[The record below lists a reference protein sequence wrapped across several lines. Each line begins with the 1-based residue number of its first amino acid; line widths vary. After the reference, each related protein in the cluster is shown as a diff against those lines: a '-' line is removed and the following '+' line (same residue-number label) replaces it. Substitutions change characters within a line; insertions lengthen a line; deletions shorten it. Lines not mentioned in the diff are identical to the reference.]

1 MIETPKNLTRNI
13 LLGMLAGF
21 LIGALLYYFQYIPE
35 EYLPKFLFNILY
47 LISDF
52 FSKYIFNLGGA
63 IFINLLKMLIIPLVF
78 FSLVS
83 GISSLTSM
91 KSLGNI
97 SLKTIGLYLSTTAI
111 AVSLSLIIGA
121 LFKPGSGYSNS
132 IEAPEKLPQGQ
143 GIFDTILGI
152 FPSNIIEAMSQ
163 NQMLA
168 VVFFSILFGIAL
180 NKTNHL
186 TGNFSTVFE
195 KLNTVFMQLVIMII
209 SFAPIGVFCLIGK
222 FVIVDGLN
230 IFQEAFK
237 YVILLIFV
245 LMLHLFFTYSL
256 ILKLFTRLNIFTFF
270 KKMKEVAIF
279 AFSTSSSAATI
290 PVTLKTVE
298 NDLGVNKNVSSFVV
312 PVGATINMDG
322 TAIMQGMATIFIAQM
337 SGIDLTLIQ
346 YVQVVILAV
355 VTSIGTAAVPSAGTI
370 TLVIILQQFGL
381 PLEAIGII
389 LAVDRILDMIRTSV
403 NVTGDAA
410 VACIVANSE
419 DMLDKNI
426 FNK

>member
-1 MIETPKNLTRNI
+1 MLETPKNLTRNI
-13 LLGMLAGF
+13 LLGMLFGF
-21 LIGALLYYFQYIPE
+21 LTGALFFYVNVFPDNLTD
-35 EYLPKFLFNILY
+35 FLT
-47 LISDF
+47 
-52 FSKYIFNLGGA
+52 KYVFNLGSA
-63 IFINLLKMLIIPLVF
+63 IFINLLKLLIVPLVF

-97 SLKTIGLYLSTTAI
+97 TFKTIGLYLGTTAI
-111 AVSLSLIIGA
+111 AVSLSLIIGSI
-121 LFKPGSGYSNS
+121 FKPGSGYSSN
-132 IEAPEKLPQGQ
+132 IAPPENLPQGQ
-143 GIFDTILGI
+143 GIYETILDI
-152 FPSNIIEAMSQ
+152 FPSNIIEAMAN

-168 VVFFSILFGIAL
+168 VVFFSILFGLAL

-186 TGNFSTVFE
+186 TNNFSESFE
-195 KLNTVFMQLVIMII
+195 KLNTVFMQLVLMII

-222 FVIVDGLN
+222 FVITDGLD

-237 YVILLIFV
+237 YVLLLILV
-245 LMLHLFFTYSL
+245 LVIHAFITYSL
-256 ILKLFTRLNIFTFF
+256 ILKIFTNLNIFTFF
-270 KKMKEVAIF
+270 GKMKDVAIF

-290 PVTLKTVE
+290 PVTLKTVQD
-298 NDLGVNKNVSSFVV
+298 DLGVNKNVSSFVV

-337 SGIDLTLIQ
+337 SGIDLTFFQ
-346 YVQVVILAV
+346 YIQVVILAV

-389 LAVDRILDMIRTSV
+389 LAVDRILDMLRTSV

-419 DMLDKNI
+419 GLLDKNL

>member
-1 MIETPKNLTRNI
+1 MIDAPKNLTRNI
-13 LLGMLAGF
+13 LLGMLVGF
-21 LIGALLYYFQYIPE
+21 VLGAILYYSNF
-35 EYLPKFLFNILY
+35 LPLRLKEFIEIY
-47 LISDF
+47 V
-52 FSKYIFNLGGA
+52 FNLGSS
-63 IFINLLKMLIIPLVF
+63 IFVNLLKLLIVPLVF

-83 GISSLTSM
+83 GISSLTNM
-91 KSLGNI
+91 TSLGNI
-97 SLKTIGLYLSTTAI
+97 TLKTVSLYLSTTAI
-111 AVSLSLIIGA
+111 AVTLSLIIGSI
-121 LFKPGSGYSNS
+121 FKPGSGYSSNIS
-132 IEAPEKLPQGQ
+132 PPDKLPQGQ
-143 GIFDTILGI
+143 GIYETILDI
-152 FPSNIIEAMSQ
+152 FPSNIIEAMAN

-168 VVFFSILFGIAL
+168 VVFFSILFGLAL

-186 TGNFSTVFE
+186 TNNFSESFE

-222 FVIVDGLN
+222 FVIADGLD

-237 YVILLIFV
+237 YVTLLILVLFIHAFV
-245 LMLHLFFTYSL
+245 TYSL
-256 ILKLFTRLNIFTFF
+256 ILKMFTSLSLLTFF
-270 KKMKEVAIF
+270 KKMREVAIF

-290 PVTLKTVE
+290 PVTLKTVQD
-298 NDLGVNKNVSSFVV
+298 NLGVNKNVASFVI

-389 LAVDRILDMIRTSV
+389 LAVDRILDMLRTSV

-419 DMLDKNI
+419 GLLDKNI
-426 FNK
+426 YNK

>member
-1 MIETPKNLTRNI
+1 MIDAPKNLTRNI
-13 LLGMLAGF
+13 LLGMLVGF
-21 LIGALLYYFQYIPE
+21 VLGAILYYSNFPPLRLKEFIEIYV
-35 EYLPKFLFNILY
+35 
-47 LISDF
+47 
-52 FSKYIFNLGGA
+52 FNLGSS
-63 IFINLLKMLIIPLVF
+63 IFVNLLKLLIVPLVF

-83 GISSLTSM
+83 GISSLTNM
-91 KSLGNI
+91 TSLGNI
-97 SLKTIGLYLSTTAI
+97 TLKTVSLYLSTTAI
-111 AVSLSLIIGA
+111 AVTLSLIIGSI
-121 LFKPGSGYSNS
+121 FKPGSGYSSNIS
-132 IEAPEKLPQGQ
+132 PPDKLPQGQ
-143 GIFDTILGI
+143 GIYETILDI
-152 FPSNIIEAMSQ
+152 FPSNIIEAMAN

-168 VVFFSILFGIAL
+168 VVFFSILFGLAL

-186 TGNFSTVFE
+186 TNNFSESFE

-222 FVIVDGLN
+222 FVIADGLD

-237 YVILLIFV
+237 YVTLLILVLFIHAFV
-245 LMLHLFFTYSL
+245 TYSL
-256 ILKLFTRLNIFTFF
+256 ILKMFTNLSLLTFF
-270 KKMKEVAIF
+270 KKMREVAIF

-290 PVTLKTVE
+290 PVTLKTVQD
-298 NDLGVNKNVSSFVV
+298 NLGVNKNVASFVI

-389 LAVDRILDMIRTSV
+389 LAVDRILDMLRTSV

-419 DMLDKNI
+419 GLLDKNI
-426 FNK
+426 YNK

>member
-1 MIETPKNLTRNI
+1 MIDTPKNLTRNI
-13 LLGMLAGF
+13 LLGMFLGF
-21 LIGALLYYFQYIPE
+21 VIGSFFYY
-35 EYLPKFLFNILY
+35 LDLF
-47 LISDF
+47 SDSLVSF
-52 FSKYIFNLGGA
+52 VRVYVFNLGSS
-63 IFINLLKMLIIPLVF
+63 IFVNLLKLLIVPLVF

-91 KSLGNI
+91 QSLGNI
-97 SLKTIGLYLSTTAI
+97 TFKTIALYLSTTAI
-111 AVSLSLIIGA
+111 AVSLSLIVGSI
-121 LFKPGSGYSNS
+121 FKPGSGYSS
-132 IEAPEKLPQGQ
+132 EIAPPDKLPEGQ
-143 GIFDTILGI
+143 GIYETILDI
-152 FPSNIIEAMSQ
+152 FPANIIEAMAQ

-168 VVFFSILFGIAL
+168 VVFFSILFGLAL

-186 TGNFSTVFE
+186 TDNFSNSFE

-222 FVIVDGLN
+222 FVITDGLD
-230 IFQEAFK
+230 IFQEAFQ
-237 YVILLIFV
+237 YVLLLITVLIIHAFV
-245 LMLHLFFTYSL
+245 TYSL
-256 ILKLFTRLNIFTFF
+256 VLKIFTNLSIITFF
-270 KKMKEVAIF
+270 KKMKDAAIF

-290 PVTLKTVE
+290 PVTLKTVQDE
-298 NDLGVNKNVSSFVV
+298 LGVNKNVSSFVI

-322 TAIMQGMATIFIAQM
+322 TAIMQGMATVFIAQM
-337 SGIDLTLIQ
+337 SGIDLTLLQ

-389 LAVDRILDMIRTSV
+389 LAVDRILDMLRTSV

-410 VACIVANSE
+410 VACIVADSE
-419 DMLDKNI
+419 NLIDKN
-426 FNK
+426 

>member
-1 MIETPKNLTRNI
+1 MINAPKNLTRNI
-13 LLGMLAGF
+13 LLGMLVGF
-21 LIGALLYYFQYIPE
+21 VLGAILYYSNF
-35 EYLPKFLFNILY
+35 LPLRLKEFIEIY
-47 LISDF
+47 V
-52 FSKYIFNLGGA
+52 FNLGSS
-63 IFINLLKMLIIPLVF
+63 IFVNLLKLLIVPLVF

-83 GISSLTSM
+83 GISSLTNM
-91 KSLGNI
+91 TSLGNI
-97 SLKTIGLYLSTTAI
+97 TLKTVSLYLSTTAI
-111 AVSLSLIIGA
+111 AVTLSLIIGSI
-121 LFKPGSGYSNS
+121 FKPGSGYSSNVS
-132 IEAPEKLPQGQ
+132 PPDKLPQGQ
-143 GIFDTILGI
+143 GIYETILDI
-152 FPSNIIEAMSQ
+152 FPSNIIEAMAN

-168 VVFFSILFGIAL
+168 VVFFSILFGLAL

-186 TGNFSTVFE
+186 TNNFSESFE

-222 FVIVDGLN
+222 FVIADGLD

-237 YVILLIFV
+237 YVTLLILVLFIHAFV
-245 LMLHLFFTYSL
+245 TYSL
-256 ILKLFTRLNIFTFF
+256 ILKMFTNLSLFTFF
-270 KKMKEVAIF
+270 KKMREVAIF

-290 PVTLKTVE
+290 PVTLKTVQD
-298 NDLGVNKNVSSFVV
+298 NLGVNKNVASFVI

-337 SGIDLTLIQ
+337 SGIDLSLIQ

-389 LAVDRILDMIRTSV
+389 LAVDRILDMLRTSV

-419 DMLDKNI
+419 GLLDKNI
-426 FNK
+426 YNK

>member
-1 MIETPKNLTRNI
+1 MLETPKNLTRNI
-13 LLGMLAGF
+13 LLGMLFGF
-21 LIGALLYYFQYIPE
+21 LTGALFFYVNVFPDNLTD
-35 EYLPKFLFNILY
+35 FLT
-47 LISDF
+47 
-52 FSKYIFNLGGA
+52 KYVFNLGSA
-63 IFINLLKMLIIPLVF
+63 IFINLLKLLIVPLVF

-97 SLKTIGLYLSTTAI
+97 TFKTIGLYLGTTAI
-111 AVSLSLIIGA
+111 AVSLSLIVGSI
-121 LFKPGSGYSNS
+121 FKPGSGYSSN
-132 IEAPEKLPQGQ
+132 IAPPENLPQGQ
-143 GIFDTILGI
+143 GIYETILDI
-152 FPSNIIEAMSQ
+152 FPSNIIEAMAN

-168 VVFFSILFGIAL
+168 VVFFSILFGLAL

-186 TGNFSTVFE
+186 TNNFSESFE
-195 KLNTVFMQLVIMII
+195 KLNTVFMQLVLMII

-222 FVIVDGLN
+222 FVITDGLD

-237 YVILLIFV
+237 YVLLLILV
-245 LMLHLFFTYSL
+245 LVIHAFITYSF
-256 ILKLFTRLNIFTFF
+256 ILKIFTNLNIFTFF
-270 KKMKEVAIF
+270 GKMKDVAIF

-290 PVTLKTVE
+290 PVTLKTVQD
-298 NDLGVNKNVSSFVV
+298 DLGVNKNVSSFVV

-337 SGIDLTLIQ
+337 SGIDLTFFQ
-346 YVQVVILAV
+346 YIQVVILAV

-389 LAVDRILDMIRTSV
+389 LAVDRILDMLRTSV

-419 DMLDKNI
+419 GLLDKNL
-426 FNK
+426 FDK

>member
-13 LLGMLAGF
+13 LLGMFLGF
-21 LIGALLYYFQYIPE
+21 LVGSLFFYLNIFPE
-35 EYLPKFLFNILY
+35 S
-47 LISDF
+47 LITF
-52 FSKYIFNLGGA
+52 IKVYVFNLGSA
-63 IFINLLKMLIIPLVF
+63 IFVNLLKLLIVPLVF

-91 KSLGNI
+91 TSLGNI
-97 SLKTIGLYLSTTAI
+97 TFKTITLYLSTTAI
-111 AVSLSLIIGA
+111 AVSLSLIVGSI
-121 LFKPGSGYSNS
+121 FKPGAGYSSN
-132 IEAPEKLPQGQ
+132 IAPPENLPEGQ
-143 GIFDTILGI
+143 GIYETILDI
-152 FPSNIIEAMSQ
+152 FPSNIIEAMAQ

-168 VVFFSILFGIAL
+168 VVFFSILFGLAL

-186 TGNFSTVFE
+186 TGNFSEAFE

-222 FVIVDGLN
+222 FVITDGLD

-237 YVILLIFV
+237 YVILLISVLIIHAFV
-245 LMLHLFFTYSL
+245 TYSL
-256 ILKLFTRLNIFTFF
+256 ILKIFTNLNIWTFF

-290 PVTLKTVE
+290 PVTLKTVQD
-298 NDLGVNKNVSSFVV
+298 NLGVNKNVASFVI

-389 LAVDRILDMIRTSV
+389 LAVDRILDMLRTSV

-410 VACIVANSE
+410 IACIVADSE
-419 DMLDKNI
+419 GLLDKDI